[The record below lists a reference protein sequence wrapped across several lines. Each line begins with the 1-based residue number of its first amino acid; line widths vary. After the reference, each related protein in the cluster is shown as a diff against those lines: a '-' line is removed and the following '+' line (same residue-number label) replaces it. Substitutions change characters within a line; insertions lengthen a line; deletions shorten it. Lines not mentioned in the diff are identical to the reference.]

1 MKVMLALLIG
11 IGIGIGV
18 SMTADT
24 VVINQIK
31 HDGTLWCYPAD
42 SKNDLS
48 RKLFYI
54 KNGKTEVLIPC
65 TKKAP

>member
-1 MKVMLALLIG
+1 MKVMLALL

-31 HDGTLWCYPAD
+31 HDGQLWCYPAD

-48 RKLFYI
+48 RKLFHT

-65 TKKAP
+65 TKKTP

>member
-1 MKVMLALLIG
+1 MKVMLALL

-48 RKLFYI
+48 RKLFYT

-65 TKKAP
+65 TEKTP

>member
-1 MKVMLALLIG
+1 MKVMLALL

-31 HDGTLWCYPAD
+31 YDGTLWCYPAD
-42 SKNDLS
+42 SHNDLS
-48 RKLFYI
+48 RKLFYT

-65 TKKAP
+65 TEKTP

>member
-11 IGIGIGV
+11 MGIGTL
-18 SMTADT
+18 MAADT

-42 SKNDLS
+42 SHNDMS

-65 TKKAP
+65 TEKAP